1 MRLTPE
7 LEITRQL
14 STFVNSRQEL
24 LIANAR
30 FVDCREFRA
39 LEGFSE
45 LVFSQVNHLTQALSP
60 PNRTGPRSR
69 HHRRSCCFIPANHF
83 QRGPIAL

>member
-1 MRLTPE
+1 MFSHSENTMRLTPE

-30 FVDCREFRA
+30 FVGSREFCA

-45 LVFSQVNHLTQALSP
+45 RVLSQVNHLTQALSL
-60 PNRTGPRSR
+60 TE
-69 HHRRSCCFIPANHF
+69 
-83 QRGPIAL
+83 QEQALARDITDAVAALSH

>member
-1 MRLTPE
+1 MFSHPENTLRLTPE

-24 LIANAR
+24 LLANAR
-30 FVDCREFRA
+30 FVGSRDFCA

-45 LVFSQVNHLTQALSP
+45 RVLAQVDHLTRTLSLTEQEHDLARDITGAVAAL
-60 PNRTGPRSR
+60 PR
-69 HHRRSCCFIPANHF
+69 
-83 QRGPIAL
+83 

>member
-1 MRLTPE
+1 MFSHPENTLRLTPE

-24 LIANAR
+24 LLANAR
-30 FVDCREFRA
+30 FVGSLEFCA

-45 LVFSQVNHLTQALSP
+45 RVLAQVDHLTQALSLTEQEQVLA
-60 PNRTGPRSR
+60 RDITDAVATLSR
-69 HHRRSCCFIPANHF
+69 
-83 QRGPIAL
+83 